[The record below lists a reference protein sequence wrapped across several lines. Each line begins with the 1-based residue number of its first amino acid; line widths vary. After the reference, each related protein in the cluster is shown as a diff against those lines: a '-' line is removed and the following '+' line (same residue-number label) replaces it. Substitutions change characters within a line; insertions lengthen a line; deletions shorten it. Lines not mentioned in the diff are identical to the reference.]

1 MKNKKIIILSV
12 ILAIIIAV
20 ISIFSIRYAREN
32 KEENTTTS
40 STVTESLT
48 EENTE
53 NITSDTE
60 KEIENITDETITETT
75 TEKVS
80 EETITTETTTEKK
93 TETTTK
99 KNVETTTKRVET
111 TTKKPETTTSAPVT
125 MFTANLPVSSP
136 TALELALFD
145 AINAERENAGVAKLK
160 WNNNLHFFARKRA
173 EEVIITKGHT
183 RPDGTKFYTIFKEY
197 GVTNT
202 STSENL
208 AYGRKESS
216 TLVDAYIDAWMNSN
230 GHKDAIL
237 NPANKYAAMG
247 VAKDADGTVYAVTL
261 FHK

>member
-20 ISIFSIRYAREN
+20 ISIFSIRYARKN

-40 STVTESLT
+40 GTVTESLT

-53 NITSDTE
+53 NITSVTE
-60 KEIENITDETITETT
+60 KEIENVTEETITEIT

-80 EETITTETTTEKK
+80 EETITTEITTEKK

-99 KNVETTTKRVET
+99 KNVETTTK
-111 TTKKPETTTSAPVT
+111 KPNKPETTISAPVT

-183 RPDGTKFYTIFKEY
+183 RPNGTKFYTIFKEY

-202 STSENL
+202 NTSENL

-216 TLVDAYIDAWMNSN
+216 TLVNAYVDAWMASS
-230 GHKDAIL
+230 GHRNAIL
-237 NPANKYAAMG
+237 DSSNKYAAMG
-247 VAKDADGTVYAVTL
+247 VAIDSDGTVYAVTL